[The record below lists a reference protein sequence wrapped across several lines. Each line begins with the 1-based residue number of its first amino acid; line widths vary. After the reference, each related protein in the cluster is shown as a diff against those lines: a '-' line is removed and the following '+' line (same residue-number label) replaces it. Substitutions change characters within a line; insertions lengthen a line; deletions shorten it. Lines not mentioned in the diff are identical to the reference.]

1 MFNFDYLTF
10 PGNGVH
16 TVKTARE
23 KKISLIK
30 KLYNTQDLNQAEG
43 LWRNSYD
50 SFEKSDI
57 CILGVPSDAG
67 AGIVRGSNWG
77 PLVLREKIESNYFDL
92 GDIKVIPHL
101 IDDRYLSKEAI
112 SDLQKKNYKG
122 SKLPVSPLSI
132 LKDVTSNFFKKY
144 NSKKLL
150 CLGGD
155 HSISRPIC
163 ESFLQEHKNVG
174 ILHFDAHTDLLE
186 ERLGIST
193 CFATWAFHIANL
205 LDNKKKFIQIGIRSS
220 GYDKTHWESTIG
232 LTQYWTKEVKDQGP
246 EKIARKCIE
255 QYKSLGVKKLYLSF
269 DIDAIDMEYASATGT
284 PEKDGLMPFECL
296 IILNLIGKEIPIIAA
311 DLVEVA
317 PFVFYPEMKGK
328 VIEPETTLDSAMSI
342 INFLFDHW
350 RS

>member
-1 MFNFDYLTF
+1 MFNFEYLTF

-23 KKISLIK
+23 KKVSLIE
-30 KLYNTQDLNQAEG
+30 KLYNTSDLSKATDH
-43 LWRNSYD
+43 WRKSYD
-50 SFEKSDI
+50 QFDNADI

-77 PLVLREKIESNYFDL
+77 PLVLRERIESEYFDL
-92 GDIKVIPHL
+92 GDVKVIPHL
-101 IDDRYLSKEAI
+101 IDDRYLSKQALI
-112 SDLQKKNYKG
+112 DLQKKNYNG
-122 SKLPVSPLSI
+122 LDLPVSALSI
-132 LKDVTSNFFKKY
+132 LKDVTSTFFKK
-144 NSKKLL
+144 NKSKKLL

-163 ESFLQEHKNVG
+163 ESFLSEHEDVG
-174 ILHFDAHTDLLE
+174 ILHFDAHTDLME

-205 LDNKKKFIQIGIRSS
+205 LDHKKKFIQIGIRSS
-220 GYDKTHWESTIG
+220 AYDKTHWESKIG
-232 LTQYWTKEVKDQGP
+232 LTQYWTEEVKTLGP
-246 EKIARKCIE
+246 DEIAKKCIE

-269 DIDAIDMEYASATGT
+269 DIDAIDMQYASATGT

-296 IILNLIGKEIPIIAA
+296 VILNLISKEIPIIAA

-328 VIEPETTLDSAMSI
+328 VIEPETTLDSALSI

>member
-1 MFNFDYLTF
+1 MFEFDYLTF

-30 KLYNTQDLNQAEG
+30 KLYNTESLDEAQNLWKESYQSFDQA
-43 LWRNSYD
+43 
-50 SFEKSDI
+50 DI
-57 CILGVPSDAG
+57 CILGVPSDSG

-77 PLVLREKIESNYFDL
+77 PLVLREKIEQRYFDL
-92 GDIKVIPHL
+92 GDVKVIPHL
-101 IDDRYLSKEAI
+101 IDDRYLSEDALV
-112 SDLQKKNYKG
+112 DLQRKNYNGKT
-122 SKLPVSPLSI
+122 LPVSALSI
-132 LKDVTSNFFKKY
+132 LKDVSSTFFK
-144 NSKKLL
+144 NSKTKKLL
-150 CLGGD
+150 SLGGD
-155 HSISRPIC
+155 HSISRPLC
-163 ESFLQEHKNVG
+163 ESFLEHHKDVG
-174 ILHFDAHTDLLE
+174 ILHFDAHTDLME

-193 CFATWAFHIANL
+193 CFATWAFHIAKL
-205 LDNKKKFIQIGIRSS
+205 LDNQKKFIQIGIRSS
-220 GYDKTHWESTIG
+220 GADKKHWESKIG
-232 LTQYWTKEVKDQGP
+232 LTQYWTKDVKTLGP
-246 EKIARKCIE
+246 EEIASKCIE

-296 IILNLIGKEIPIIAA
+296 VILNLISQEIPIIAA

-328 VIEPETTLDSAMSI
+328 VVEPETTLDSALSI

-350 RS
+350 RA